1 MQSQSSVNGEG
12 AGERE
17 RPQGMEAGFA
27 TPRDIVTAH
36 QMTPALRAHARANG
50 NGSGSGLGVPGTV
63 RSYVASYS
71 GSFVSRAG

>member
-1 MQSQSSVNGEG
+1 MQSQSSVHGEE

-17 RPQGMEAGFA
+17 RPQGLEAGFA
-27 TPRDIVTAH
+27 TPRDIVTAR
-36 QMTPALRAHARANG
+36 QMTPALRAHANAN
-50 NGSGSGLGVPGTV
+50 GLGVPGTV